1 VIFRTAS
8 FSRAGG
14 RPHNEDACGHLE
26 LAGASCWVVA
36 DGLGG
41 HGGGDVASRVAV
53 EAVLASFRDD
63 SGLSPETLAR
73 HVERAHDAVVARRLV
88 NPALSKMRSTLVLL
102 VSDGIRARWA
112 HLGDSRL
119 YALTGGSVVY
129 RTRDHSV
136 VQALLAAG
144 EIKPEQAAHHEDR
157 NRLMRC
163 LGQDEAPRPT
173 ISDPLMTLHHDDAFL
188 LCTDGL
194 WESITEL
201 ELELDFAAAAE
212 PAAWLTRIEQRVV
225 HRARPGS
232 DNYTALGVQFAPETL
247 RGARE

>member
-1 VIFRTAS
+1 MTFGTAS
-8 FSRAGG
+8 FSRPGG
-14 RPHNEDACGHLE
+14 RTHNEDACGHLS
-26 LAGASCWVVA
+26 LGSASCWVVA

-41 HGGGDVASRVAV
+41 HGGGDIASKVAV

-63 SGLSPETLAR
+63 PGLAPETLAR

-88 NPALSKMRSTLVLL
+88 NPALAKMRSTLVLL
-102 VSDGIRARWA
+102 VSDGARARWA

-136 VQALLAAG
+136 VQALLASG
-144 EIKPEQAAHHEDR
+144 EITPEQASHHEDR
-157 NRLMRC
+157 NRLLRC
-163 LGQDEAPRPT
+163 LGQEEAPRPT
-173 ISDPLMTLHHDDAFL
+173 ISDPLMTLRPDDAFL

-194 WESITEL
+194 WESVTEL
-201 ELELDFAAAAE
+201 ELELDFAAAAD
-212 PAAWLTRIEQRVV
+212 PAAWLGRIEQRVL

-232 DNYTALGVQFAPETL
+232 DNYTALGVVVET
-247 RGARE
+247 A